1 MNLDPK
7 VFATLDRL
15 RRDAGMRPVTPVTR
29 PILPVLPRNASNDGA
44 GNTVTPVT
52 RKKHVSEAAT
62 DVSAH
67 SQNRQS
73 VGFKADP
80 VVVPDPAAAL
90 NRPMSYLLAP
100 DHLIEGLC
108 LMTQDDLADIR
119 SGRLPLASARL
130 YLEREEAAHPH
141 LAERL
146 KCARMAATEPDK
158 MPDTRHPLDVAIER
172 LRLDGLEVHPDD
184 AKFIRARIGTRAN
197 WRDLLNRYLET
208 WLLAAATEPAPH
220 RRQNAGRRAANS
232 WLLGVAR

>member
-1 MNLDPK
+1 MSWLERLKNKKRPD
-7 VFATLDRL
+7 TLPTKPTKPPFVGFVGTHL
-15 RRDAGMRPVTPVTR
+15 GHFQKLQSANGDAGGDLATTPEVQTR
-29 PILPVLPRNASNDGA
+29 QP
-44 GNTVTPVT
+44 
-52 RKKHVSEAAT
+52 
-62 DVSAH
+62 
-67 SQNRQS
+67 
-73 VGFKADP
+73 DP
-80 VVVPDPAAAL
+80 VVVPDPAEAL

-119 SGRLPLASARL
+119 TGRLPLESARL
-130 YLEREEAAHPH
+130 YLQNHERDHPH

-220 RRQNAGRRAANS
+220 RRQNAGRRQANQ
-232 WLLGVAR
+232 WLLGGTR